1 MSHVISPLLLAA
13 FVSVALAQECPV
25 TTDVATYPA
34 QPLVYP
40 MTSNRYAVQYQLG
53 GSGAFTAAQV
63 YISYYGG
70 TTSSPY
76 IKASQY
82 PADTSMSFAS
92 IPAAASTAVT
102 LRITK
107 LFGTPFP
114 AINHVSVRPTAK
126 GIHVDSVSGNVVQL
140 STNTA
145 ADFAGDQFVLWWD
158 GDTEQSGSI
167 QGLAFFLNP
176 LYARPTGSN
185 VKTIA
190 APADLT
196 GDLSHFDTL
205 DFEGTVAV
213 EST

>member
-92 IPAAASTAVT
+92 IPD
-102 LRITK
+102 RK
-107 LFGTPFP
+107 
-114 AINHVSVRPTAK
+114 SV
-126 GIHVDSVSGNVVQL
+126 V
-140 STNTA
+140 
-145 ADFAGDQFVLWWD
+145 
-158 GDTEQSGSI
+158 
-167 QGLAFFLNP
+167 
-176 LYARPTGSN
+176 
-185 VKTIA
+185 
-190 APADLT
+190 
-196 GDLSHFDTL
+196 
-205 DFEGTVAV
+205 
-213 EST
+213 